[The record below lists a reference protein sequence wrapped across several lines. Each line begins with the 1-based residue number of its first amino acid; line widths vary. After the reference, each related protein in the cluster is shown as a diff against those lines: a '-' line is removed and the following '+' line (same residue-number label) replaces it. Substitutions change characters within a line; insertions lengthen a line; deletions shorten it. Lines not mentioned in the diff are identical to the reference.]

1 MTIIKME
8 KKPTQTE
15 KDIKVLEAIQRT
27 SMEEVGKILEKMV
40 VDLFNQMQIIKV
52 LINTNFTFKNLLQ
65 EI

>member
-1 MTIIKME
+1 MTVIKME